1 MPPNNTS
8 AKSAFTVGKSF
19 IGEGIINY
27 KQINTMNTNNPSQ
40 TLFRFVSLRSPQL
53 PDEDKQ
59 SKKFITIPDSL
70 KSDNTFYVPI
80 ASGTRPKQELL
91 KERAAVFAQN
101 ANFIADMDALKQTYG
116 IVYDY
121 ALWLAKNKNTCSYN
135 QFNEKKNQVKL
146 SSSYAFPDLI
156 NLWNNLIY
164 QIATHKDFYVK
175 EGLMQVLLA
184 AHTLTLENSAP
195 GEDEYKD
202 LLSARVV
209 IPRELMLDT
218 PDANPIGITSKME
231 EKESGEVTS
240 PSSYMEKQQNIQEAQ
255 ALLKRYEVLTKEMSL
270 IENSYKKEYT
280 REYKASEEKHN
291 ESNQSILDE
300 YYARVEE
307 ARRKYCE
314 IRNPELQYDP
324 EDPCNKPEEIPYPKL
339 PKFEFSFR
347 PEVDARTLV
356 SGLKPDSIDTILSLL
371 EYDFS
376 ETGKERIDDS
386 SLIDRLLTG
395 RNTFNELKDIISNA
409 TESANKVILDNI
421 MDNSESY
428 TSIGGVILP
437 VSRVET
443 IPFTYQLC
451 PRHILR
457 NTCLD
462 LSIDVPD
469 ASWNVASMSYTF
481 YTNAGP
487 ISGTYFEKSR
497 VGNKIFLSKLLGSAT
512 TDGVYIS
519 QTENFTMDV
528 KITFTNGKV
537 TTFFPRI
544 ISMKSC
550 YTSSFEFVNEIKDPV
565 QEPDDSYIPS
575 GFGFKQIGIADYL
588 KVEQTTHAYVEGEV
602 AHIENI
608 MAREY
613 REKATRRLRR
623 SENTTTTSS
632 DTEREKL
639 TDTTT
644 ATRFEMQTEIAK
656 MLQESR
662 DANVQAHFDATWKTG
677 TGAMGATIST
687 GIAGGYAT
695 HSSKEESTR
704 QALTQAQDITAR
716 ALDRVVTKVHEE
728 RIEKIIEEFEENNKH
743 GFDNTKG
750 DKHVVGVFRWVD
762 KLMKNQIYNY
772 GKRLMFEFMIPQP
785 AKLHTLGMT
794 LDNSATKSDLVK
806 PEDPRKASY
815 LPLENY
821 SSLGNEAALKYWI
834 SKYNAEIDERPAE
847 SFAISKSFSGRD
859 GNFGGKDDDKV
870 QIVNGNG
877 EVEVPEGYLLKT
889 VDYTFQT
896 YPHSFKGAHQAFM
909 TIGGQGT
916 YWISSPNS
924 TQVSGTTTTLNIKNK
939 LEFSFATGES
949 PIMQG
954 TLKLNLELTLEA
966 RNAWLQ
972 KTFKAIID
980 SYEKA
985 LAIYEQK
992 IAEEKATG
1000 IQIKGSNPG
1009 FYRQIENT
1017 VLRKNCISY
1026 MINRSANS
1034 THGYGMAGLTTG
1046 STFTDYETDLSSKLD
1061 KYTAFLKFME
1071 QAFEWENLSYYLYPY
1086 YWANKTEWTNLYQ
1099 AEDVDPLFRAFL
1111 QSGMAR
1117 VVATVRPGFED
1128 AVQFYMATGKIWNGG
1143 EVPVIG
1149 DSLYLSIVDEMKQPK
1164 GIKQGKAWITRLPTP
1179 LNILQAE
1186 SIGLKVAHALPFS
1199 AEDPN
1204 EFEVPGEVI
1213 TESNFVKDN
1222 SLMGNKSS
1230 IKQIQFSLK
1239 ELDNTA
1245 SYNTIGDLDQAGE
1258 FPRKYECMG
1267 QTIEVVRDATW
1278 AKTDS
1283 LVKVYGAL
1291 ASGLSGID
1299 GIEAFANTE
1308 NGVTIRVDI
1317 DKIKNFKFVKPPYTE
1332 MSDTLAFTTDGINFL
1347 KFADDFFTGSSNRLF
1362 DKDDKL
1368 VDAQEYAEKLS
1379 LSRFLI

>member
-1 MPPNNTS
+1 MSNTENKMAGSS
-8 AKSAFTVGKSF
+8 AD
-19 IGEGIINY
+19 
-27 KQINTMNTNNPSQ
+27 NTPSQ

-53 PDEDKQ
+53 PDEKKEN
-59 SKKFITIPDSL
+59 KKFITIPDSL
-70 KSDNTFYVPI
+70 KNDDSFYKPV
-80 ASGTRPKQELL
+80 ASNNGSKLRVL
-91 KERAAVFAQN
+91 KERAQLYKQN
-101 ANFIADMDALKQTYG
+101 SNFIPDTKTLKQVYAP
-116 IVYDY
+116 VYDY
-121 ALWLAKNKNTCSYN
+121 ALWLVKNKNTCTSN
-135 QFNEKKNQVKL
+135 QFNEKTRQVTTAP
-146 SSSYAFPDLI
+146 SYTFPNLI

-164 QIATHKDFYVK
+164 QIATQKDFYVK
-175 EGLMQVLLA
+175 EGLMQILLA
-184 AHTLTLENSAP
+184 AHTLQPNQSAFN
-195 GEDEYKD
+195 EEEVRE

-218 PDANPIGITSKME
+218 PDANPIGLASKMAE
-231 EKESGEVTS
+231 RESGEITA
-240 PSSYMEKQQNIQEAQ
+240 PSSYMEKQQKIQEAK
-255 ALLKRYEVLTKEMSL
+255 ALLSRYEVLTKEISL
-270 IENSYKKEYT
+270 IETGYNKEYAQ
-280 REYKASEEKHN
+280 EYKRSEEEHN
-291 ESNQSILDE
+291 AKNQSIIDE
-300 YYARVEE
+300 YYAHVEE
-307 ARRKYCE
+307 ARRKFCE
-314 IRNPELQYDP
+314 IRKPDQPYNPA
-324 EDPCNKPEEIPYPKL
+324 DPCHQPEVIPYPKL
-339 PKFEFSFR
+339 PKFEFPFR
-347 PEVDARTLV
+347 PEIDARTLV
-356 SGLKPDSIDTILSLL
+356 NALKPSSIDTVLSLL
-371 EYDFS
+371 DYDFS
-376 ETGKERIDDS
+376 EPVKAKMDNTGTID
-386 SLIDRLLTG
+386 SLLAG
-395 RNTFNELKDIISNA
+395 RNTFSEVKDIISNA
-409 TESANKVILDNI
+409 TEKANKLILDNI
-421 MDNSESY
+421 IDNSESY
-428 TSIGGVILP
+428 TSIGGVLLP

-451 PRHILR
+451 PKFIMRL
-457 NTCLD
+457 TSLD

-497 VGNKIFLSKLLGSAT
+497 VGNKIFLSKLLASAT
-512 TDGVYIS
+512 TDGVYIP

-537 TTFFPRI
+537 TAFNPRI
-544 ISMKSC
+544 ITMKSC
-550 YTSSFEFVNEIKDPV
+550 YTSAFEFVNEIKDPIE
-565 QEPDDSYIPS
+565 EPDDAYIPS

-602 AHIENI
+602 AHIENV

-656 MLQESR
+656 MMQESR
-662 DANVQAHFDATWKTG
+662 DTNVQAHFDAQWKLTG
-677 TGAMGATIST
+677 GGSIST
-687 GIAGGYAT
+687 GIAGGYAS

-704 QALTQAQDITAR
+704 QALTQAQDVTAR

-806 PEDPRKASY
+806 PEDPRKASN

-821 SSLGNEAALKYWI
+821 TFLSNDAALKHWV
-834 SKYNAEIDERPAE
+834 SKYNAEIDEKPAE

-877 EVEVPEGYLLKT
+877 EVEVPEGYLLKD

-896 YPHSFKGAHQAFM
+896 YPHGFKGAHQAFM

-924 TQVSGTTTTLNIKNK
+924 TQMSGKTTTLNIKNK

-954 TLKLNLELTLEA
+954 TLKLNLELTPEA
-966 RNAWLQ
+966 RNAWFQ

-1034 THGYGMAGLTTG
+1034 TQGYGMAGLTTG

-1086 YWANKTEWTNLYQ
+1086 YWANKTEWANLYQ

-1128 AVQFYMATGKIWNGG
+1128 AVQFYMATGKIWSGG

-1149 DSLYLSIVDEMKQPK
+1149 DELYLSIVDEMKQPK
-1164 GIKQGKAWITRLPTP
+1164 GEKQGKAWITRLPTP

-1186 SIGLKVAHALPFS
+1186 SIGLKVGHALPFT

-1204 EFEVPGEVI
+1204 DFEVPGDVI

-1239 ELDNTA
+1239 NLDMVG
-1245 SYNTIGDLDQAGE
+1245 SYDTIGDLDNAGE

-1267 QTIEVVRDATW
+1267 QTIEVVRDAKW
-1278 AKTDS
+1278 SKTDS
-1283 LVKVYGAL
+1283 LVKLYGTL
-1291 ASGLSGID
+1291 ADGLSRID
-1299 GIEAFANTE
+1299 GIEAFANPK

-1317 DKIKNFKFVKPPYTE
+1317 DKIKNFKFVKPPYSE
-1332 MSDTLAFTTDGINFL
+1332 MSDTLAFTTDGINYL

-1362 DKDDKL
+1362 DKDDKFI
-1368 VDAQEYAEKLS
+1368 DSQEYHEKLS

>member
-1 MPPNNTS
+1 MNDIENKAAGSS
-8 AKSAFTVGKSF
+8 AENA
-19 IGEGIINY
+19 
-27 KQINTMNTNNPSQ
+27 PSQ
-40 TLFRFVSLRSPQL
+40 TLFRFVSLRSPQQS
-53 PDEDKQ
+53 DDKDQ
-59 SKKFITIPDSL
+59 DKRFILAPEKLKDSHFYKTVLSQPNEPRKRTLEEYAKIFVQNQECIKDKDYL
-70 KSDNTFYVPI
+70 KNVFPELYDFAIEIARDKEILSDTGVEKAVAKLKNNFVIGDTKVI
-80 ASGTRPKQELL
+80 LL
-91 KERAAVFAQN
+91 
-101 ANFIADMDALKQTYG
+101 
-116 IVYDY
+116 
-121 ALWLAKNKNTCSYN
+121 
-135 QFNEKKNQVKL
+135 
-146 SSSYAFPDLI
+146 
-156 NLWNNLIY
+156 LWNNLIY
-164 QIATHKDFYVK
+164 QVVSQKDFYIK
-175 EGLMQVLLA
+175 ETLMQMLLA
-184 AHTLTLENSAP
+184 LHVALNFELSKSKMLINARLVLP
-195 GEDEYKD
+195 KD
-202 LLSARVV
+202 LM
-209 IPRELMLDT
+209 IDT
-218 PDANPIGITSKME
+218 PDALPIGTASKISD
-231 EKESGEVTS
+231 KESGEVTS
-240 PSSYMEKQQNIQEAQ
+240 PSIYMEKQQRIQESK
-255 ALLKRYEVLTKEMSL
+255 ALLNRYEVLKKEISL
-270 IENSYKKEYT
+270 IEKNYSKEYQQA
-280 REYKASEEKHN
+280 YQAN
-291 ESNQSILDE
+291 EQKYQDSIQPLIDE
-300 YYARVEE
+300 YYAKVEE
-307 ARRKYCE
+307 ARRRYCD
-314 IRNPELQYDP
+314 IKKPDQPYNP
-324 EDPCNKPEEIPYPKL
+324 EDPCQQPEEIPYPKI

-347 PEVDARTLV
+347 PEIDGRTMIN
-356 SGLKPDSIDTILSLL
+356 SLKPTSIDTVLSLL
-371 EYDFS
+371 EYNFS
-376 ETGKERIDDS
+376 EPAQGKIDSGGAIDS
-386 SLIDRLLTG
+386 LLAG
-395 RNTFNELKDIISNA
+395 RNTFSEVKELISNA
-409 TESANKVILDNI
+409 TEKANRLILDNI
-421 MDNSESY
+421 VDNAETY

-437 VSRVET
+437 VSRIET

-451 PRHILR
+451 PRFILR

-487 ISGTYFEKSR
+487 ISGTYFENSR
-497 VGNKIFLSKLLGSAT
+497 VGNKIFLNKLLGSAT
-512 TDGVYIS
+512 SDGVYIS

-528 KITFTNGKV
+528 KITFTNGKI
-537 TTFFPRI
+537 TTFYPRI
-544 ISMKSC
+544 ITMKSC
-550 YTSSFEFVNEIKDPV
+550 YSSSFEFVNEIKDPI
-565 QEPDDSYIPS
+565 QEPDDSFIPS

-602 AHIENI
+602 AHIENV

-623 SENTTTTSS
+623 SENTSTTSS
-632 DTEREKL
+632 DTEKEKL

-644 ATRFEMQTEIAK
+644 ATRFEMQNEIAK

-662 DANVQAHFDATWKTG
+662 DTNVQAHFDASWKTG
-677 TGAMGATIST
+677 TGATFNT
-687 GIAGGYAT
+687 GVAGGYAN

-704 QALTQAQDITAR
+704 QAVTQAQDVTAR

-794 LDNSATKSDLVK
+794 LDKSATKTDLVK
-806 PEDPRKASY
+806 PEDPRKSTY
-815 LPLENY
+815 LPLDNY
-821 SSLGNEAALKYWI
+821 TSLNNEATLKYWV
-834 SKYNAEIDERPAE
+834 SKYNAEIDEKPSE
-847 SFAISKSFSGRD
+847 SFSISKSFSGRD

-870 QIVNGNG
+870 QMVNGNG
-877 EVEVPEGYLLKT
+877 EVEVPESYLLKT

-916 YWISSPNS
+916 NWISSISN
-924 TQVSGTTTTLNIKNK
+924 TQMSGTTTTLNIKNK

-954 TLKLNLELTLEA
+954 TLKLNLELTTEA
-966 RNAWLQ
+966 RNAWFQ

-985 LAIYEQK
+985 LTIYEQRL
-992 IAEEKATG
+992 AEEKATG
-1000 IQIKGSNPG
+1000 IEIKGSNPG

-1026 MINRSANS
+1026 MINRTSNS
-1034 THGYGMAGLTTG
+1034 TQGYGMSGLTTG
-1046 STFTDYETDLSSKLD
+1046 STFTDYETDLTPKLD

-1086 YWANKTEWTNLYQ
+1086 YWANKTEWTTLYQ
-1099 AEDVDPLFRAFL
+1099 SEDVDPLFRAFL

-1149 DSLYLSIVDEMKQPK
+1149 DHLYLSIVDEMKEPK

-1199 AEDPN
+1199 SENPDD
-1204 EFEVPGEVI
+1204 FEVPGEVI
-1213 TESNFVKDN
+1213 TESNFVKDD
-1222 SLMGNKSS
+1222 SLLGNGSS
-1230 IKQIQFSLK
+1230 KKQVQFSLNWMDGNQYK
-1239 ELDNTA
+1239 TIQDLDN
-1245 SYNTIGDLDQAGE
+1245 SGE
-1258 FPRKYECMG
+1258 FPRTYYCMG
-1267 QTIEVVRDATW
+1267 QTIEIVRDAKW

-1283 LVKVYGAL
+1283 AKKIYDAL
-1291 ASGLSGID
+1291 ASELSKID
-1299 GIEAFANTE
+1299 NVEAFSNTE
-1308 NGVTIRVDI
+1308 NGLIIRVDV
-1317 DKIKNFKFVKPPYTE
+1317 DKVKNFKFIKPPH
-1332 MSDTLAFTTDGINFL
+1332 SQIQDTVEFTTDGIDYI
-1347 KFADDFFTGSSNRLF
+1347 KFADDFFTNSTDRIL
-1362 DKDDKL
+1362 DKNQIPLTHK
-1368 VDAQEYAEKLS
+1368 EYADNIP

>member
-1 MPPNNTS
+1 MNNSENKAAGSS
-8 AKSAFTVGKSF
+8 AD
-19 IGEGIINY
+19 
-27 KQINTMNTNNPSQ
+27 NTPSQ
-40 TLFRFVSLRSPQL
+40 TLFRFVNLRSPQL
-53 PDEDKQ
+53 PDEKKEY
-59 SKKFITIPDSL
+59 KKFIRIPDSL
-70 KSDNTFYVPI
+70 KNDDSFYKPVV
-80 ASGTRPKQELL
+80 ANSGSKQRVL
-91 KERAAVFAQN
+91 KERAEIYKQN
-101 ANFIADMDALKQTYG
+101 SSFIPDAKTLKQLYAV
-116 IVYDY
+116 VYDY
-121 ALWLAKNKNTCSYN
+121 ALWLAKNKDNCTQN
-135 QFNEKKNQVKL
+135 QLNEKIRQVTI
-146 SSSYAFPDLI
+146 SSSYAFPNLV

-164 QIATHKDFYVK
+164 QIVTQKDFYVK
-175 EGLMQVLLA
+175 EGLMQILLA
-184 AHTLTLENSAP
+184 AHTLQPDQVTYNE
-195 GEDEYKD
+195 EDVRD
-202 LLSARVV
+202 LLSARVL

-218 PDANPIGITSKME
+218 PNTNPIGIASKMA
-231 EKESGEVTS
+231 EKELGEETA
-240 PSSYMEKQQNIQEAQ
+240 PSAYMEKQQKIQEAQ
-255 ALLKRYEVLTKEMSL
+255 ALLSRYNALTKELSL
-270 IENSYKKEYT
+270 IETQYKKEY
-280 REYKASEEKHN
+280 EKQYKSEEKEYN
-291 ESNQSILDE
+291 NANQNIIDD

-307 ARRKYCE
+307 ARRKFCE
-314 IRNPELQYDP
+314 IRKPDQPYNPA
-324 EDPCNKPEEIPYPKL
+324 DPCQRPEEIPYPKL
-339 PKFEFSFR
+339 DKFDFSFR
-347 PEVDARTLV
+347 SEIEGKTLANT
-356 SGLKPDSIDTILSLL
+356 LKPDSVDTMLSLL

-376 ETGKERIDDS
+376 GRDKGRIDNSGMIDS
-386 SLIDRLLTG
+386 LLAG
-395 RNTFNELKDIISNA
+395 RNTFNEVKDLISNA
-409 TESANKVILDNI
+409 SEKANRIILDNM
-421 MDNSESY
+421 MDNSETY
-428 TSIGGVILP
+428 TSIGGVLLP

-451 PRHILR
+451 PKFIMRF
-457 NTCLD
+457 TSLD

-497 VGNKIFLSKLLGSAT
+497 VGNKIFLSKLLASPT
-512 TDGVYIS
+512 TDGVYIT

-537 TTFFPRI
+537 TAFQPRI
-544 ISMKSC
+544 ITMKSC
-550 YTSSFEFVNEIKDPV
+550 YSSSFELVNEVKDPV
-565 QEPDDSYIPS
+565 EQQPDDSYIPS

-602 AHIENI
+602 AHIENV

-623 SENTTTTSS
+623 SENTSTTSS

-644 ATRFEMQTEIAK
+644 ATRFEMQSEIAK

-662 DANVQAHFDATWKTG
+662 DTNVQAHFDAKWEMTG
-677 TGAMGATIST
+677 GASFST
-687 GIAGGYAT
+687 GVAGGYAN

-704 QALTQAQDITAR
+704 QAVTQAQDITAR

-806 PEDPRKASY
+806 PEDPRKAST
-815 LPLENY
+815 LTMENY
-821 SSLGNEAALKYWI
+821 ASLNNDATLKHWV
-834 SKYNAEIDERPAE
+834 SKYNAEIDERPADA
-847 SFAISKSFSGRD
+847 FAISKSFSGRD

-896 YPHSFKGAHQAFM
+896 YPHGFKGAHQAFM

-916 YWISSPNS
+916 NWITSPNS
-924 TQVSGTTTTLNIKNK
+924 TQISGATTTLNIKNK

-954 TLKLNLELTLEA
+954 TLKLNLELTTEA

-1000 IQIKGSNPG
+1000 IQIKGTNPG

-1026 MINRSANS
+1026 MINRAANS

-1046 STFTDYETDLSSKLD
+1046 STFTDYETDLSSTLD

-1086 YWANKTEWTNLYQ
+1086 YWANKTEWANLYQ

-1149 DSLYLSIVDEMKQPK
+1149 DSLYMSIVDEMKQPK
-1164 GIKQGKAWITRLPTP
+1164 GVKQGKAWITRLPTP

-1186 SIGLKVAHALPFS
+1186 SIGLKVGHALPFT

-1204 EFEVPGEVI
+1204 EFEVPGDVI

-1222 SLMGNKSS
+1222 SLMGTKSS
-1230 IKQIQFSLK
+1230 TKQIQFSLK
-1239 ELDNTA
+1239 QLDSTA
-1245 SYNTIGDLDQAGE
+1245 SYKTVGDLDDAGE

-1267 QTIEVVRDATW
+1267 QTIEVVRDAKW
-1278 AKTDS
+1278 SKTDS
-1283 LVKVYGAL
+1283 LVKLYGDL
-1291 ASGLSGID
+1291 AGGLSRIE
-1299 GIEAFANTE
+1299 GIEAFANPE

-1317 DKIKNFKFVKPPYTE
+1317 DKIKNFKFVKPPYSE
-1332 MSDTLAFTTDGINFL
+1332 MSDTLSFTTDGINYL

-1368 VDAQEYAEKLS
+1368 IDFQEYHEKLP

>member
-1 MPPNNTS
+1 MSTIENKAAGSADNT
-8 AKSAFTVGKSF
+8 
-19 IGEGIINY
+19 
-27 KQINTMNTNNPSQ
+27 PSQ
-40 TLFRFVSLRSPQL
+40 TLFRFISLRSPQQS
-53 PDEDKQ
+53 EDKEQDKRFILAPEKLKHYHFYKYVLGVPGTPRQQ
-59 SKKFITIPDSL
+59 SLNEYARTYEQNQECIKDRDYFKNAPFSELYSFAVEIARNKENFSSEALEKRVKKLRDLFDVNDPEVI
-70 KSDNTFYVPI
+70 
-80 ASGTRPKQELL
+80 LL
-91 KERAAVFAQN
+91 
-101 ANFIADMDALKQTYG
+101 
-116 IVYDY
+116 
-121 ALWLAKNKNTCSYN
+121 
-135 QFNEKKNQVKL
+135 
-146 SSSYAFPDLI
+146 
-156 NLWNNLIY
+156 LWNNLIY
-164 QIATHKDFYVK
+164 QVVSQKDFYIK
-175 EGLMQVLLA
+175 ETLMQMLLGLHIAQNFEASKSKILLNARLVL
-184 AHTLTLENSAP
+184 P
-195 GEDEYKD
+195 QD
-202 LLSARVV
+202 
-209 IPRELMLDT
+209 LMLDS
-218 PDANPIGITSKME
+218 PDVHPIGIASKMAE
-231 EKESGEVTS
+231 RESGEVTA
-240 PSSYMEKQQNIQEAQ
+240 PSAYMEKQQKIQEAT
-255 ALLKRYEVLTKEMSL
+255 ALLSRYEILTKELTL
-270 IENSYKKEYT
+270 IESAYNKEYAQ
-280 REYKASEEKHN
+280 EYKRSEEEHN
-291 ESNQSILDE
+291 EKNQSIIDE
-300 YYARVEE
+300 YYIRLEE

-314 IRNPELQYDP
+314 IRKPDQPYNPA
-324 EDPCNKPEEIPYPKL
+324 DPCNKPEEIPYPKL
-339 PKFEFSFR
+339 PKFDFSFR
-347 PEVDARTLV
+347 PEIEARTLV
-356 SGLKPDSIDTILSLL
+356 NTLKPNSIDTVLSLL
-371 EYDFS
+371 DYDFS
-376 ETGKERIDDS
+376 GSDKGRMDNSELIN
-386 SLIDRLLTG
+386 SLLAG
-395 RNTFNELKDIISNA
+395 RNTFSEVKDIISNA
-409 TESANKVILDNI
+409 TERANKLILDNM

-451 PRHILR
+451 PKFIMRF
-457 NTCLD
+457 TSLD

-497 VGNKIFLSKLLGSAT
+497 VGNKIFLSKLLASAT

-537 TTFFPRI
+537 TTFHPRI
-544 ISMKSC
+544 VTMKSC
-550 YTSSFEFVNEIKDPV
+550 YSSSFEFINEIKDPI
-565 QEPDDSYIPS
+565 EPDDSYIPS

-602 AHIENI
+602 AHIENV

-613 REKATRRLRR
+613 REKSTRRLRR

-656 MLQESR
+656 MMQESR
-662 DANVQAHFDATWKTG
+662 DANVQAHFDASWKLTG
-677 TGAMGATIST
+677 GGTIST
-687 GIAGGYAT
+687 GIAGGYAS

-704 QALTQAQDITAR
+704 QALTQAQDVTAR

-821 SSLGNEAALKYWI
+821 ASLSNEATLKHWV
-834 SKYNAEIDERPAE
+834 SKYNAEIDERPSEA
-847 SFAISKSFSGRD
+847 FAISKSFSGRD

-877 EVEVPEGYLLKT
+877 EVEVPEGYLLKN

-954 TLKLNLELTLEA
+954 TLKLNLELTAEA
-966 RNAWLQ
+966 RNAWFQ

-1000 IQIKGSNPG
+1000 VQIKGSNPG

-1026 MINRSANS
+1026 MINRAANS

-1117 VVATVRPGFED
+1117 VIATVRPGFED

-1149 DSLYLSIVDEMKQPK
+1149 DPLYLSIVDEMKEPK

-1204 EFEVPGEVI
+1204 EFEVPGDVI
-1213 TESNFVKDN
+1213 TQSNFVKDY
-1222 SLMGNKSS
+1222 SLLGTQSS
-1230 IKQIQFSLK
+1230 TKQIQLSLK
-1239 ELDNTA
+1239 QLDSMA
-1245 SYNTIGDLDQAGE
+1245 SYKTIGDLDNAGE
-1258 FPRKYECMG
+1258 FPRKYYCMG
-1267 QTIEVVRDATW
+1267 QTIEVVRDAKW
-1278 AKTDS
+1278 AKTDT
-1283 LVKVYGAL
+1283 LIKLYDAL
-1291 ASGLSGID
+1291 AGGLSNID
-1299 GIEAFANTE
+1299 GIEAFANNE
-1308 NGVTIRVDI
+1308 NGVTIRIDI
-1317 DKIKNFKFVKPPYTE
+1317 EKIKNFKFVKPSYSE
-1332 MSDTLAFTTDGINFL
+1332 DADTLSLTTDGISYI
-1347 KFADDFFTGSSNRLF
+1347 KFANDNFTGSSNRLF
-1362 DKDDKL
+1362 DKDGVL
-1368 VDAQEYAEKLS
+1368 INFQEYTEKIP

>member
-1 MPPNNTS
+1 MPTNNTS
-8 AKSAFTVGKSF
+8 KKSAFTVGKSL

-27 KQINTMNTNNPSQ
+27 KQTNFMNTNNPSQ
-40 TLFRFVSLRSPQL
+40 TLFRFVSLRNPQL

-59 SKKFITIPDSL
+59 NKKFITIPDSL
-70 KSDNTFYVPI
+70 KSDNTFYIPV

-101 ANFIADMDALKQTYG
+101 ANCIADMEAMKQTYG

-121 ALWLAKNKNTCSYN
+121 ALWLAKNKNTCTTN
-135 QFNEKKNQVKL
+135 QYMTKSSEVKA
-146 SSSYAFPDLI
+146 SPSYAFPNLI

-164 QIATHKDFYVK
+164 QVATQKDFYLK
-175 EGLMQVLLA
+175 EALMQILLA
-184 AHTLTLENSAP
+184 AHTLQTAPSAFN
-195 GEDEYKD
+195 DEELRE

-209 IPRELMLDT
+209 IPKELMLDT
-218 PDANPIGITSKME
+218 PDAHPIGIASKMAE
-231 EKESGEVTS
+231 QESGEVTS

-280 REYKASEEKHN
+280 REYKINEEKHN
-291 ESNQSILDE
+291 ESTQSILDE

-314 IRNPELQYDP
+314 IRNPELPYNP

-347 PEVDARTLV
+347 PEVDARTLANA
-356 SGLKPDSIDTILSLL
+356 LKPDSIDTILSLL
-371 EYDFS
+371 DYDFS
-376 ETGKERIDDS
+376 VPDKAMLDNTEVID
-386 SLIDRLLTG
+386 SLLAG

-409 TESANKVILDNI
+409 TERANNIVLDNI

-487 ISGTYFEKSR
+487 LSGTYFEKSR

-544 ISMKSC
+544 ITMKSC
-550 YTSSFEFVNEIKDPV
+550 YTSSFEFTNEIKDPI

-602 AHIENI
+602 AHIENV

-656 MLQESR
+656 MMQESR
-662 DANVQAHFDATWKTG
+662 DTNVQAHFDASWKMTG
-677 TGAMGATIST
+677 GASIST

-704 QALTQAQDITAR
+704 QALTQAQDVTAR

-821 SSLGNEAALKYWI
+821 TALGNEAALKYWI

-847 SFAISKSFSGRD
+847 FFAISKSFSGRD

-916 YWISSPNS
+916 SWISSPIS
-924 TQVSGTTTTLNIKNK
+924 TQVSGITTTLNIKNK

-954 TLKLNLELTLEA
+954 TLKLNLELTPEA

-1026 MINRSANS
+1026 MINRAANS

-1046 STFTDYETDLSSKLD
+1046 STFTDYETDLSTKLD

-1099 AEDVDPLFRAFL
+1099 TEDVDPLFRAFL

-1164 GIKQGKAWITRLPTP
+1164 GIKQGKAWITRLPTS

-1204 EFEVPGEVI
+1204 EFEVPGDVI

-1222 SLMGNKSS
+1222 SLMGTKSS
-1230 IKQIQFSLK
+1230 TKQIQFSLK
-1239 ELDNTA
+1239 KLDRMNDF
-1245 SYNTIGDLDQAGE
+1245 NTIDDLDQAGE
-1258 FPRKYECMG
+1258 FPRKYYCMG
-1267 QTIEVVRDATW
+1267 QTIEIVRDATW

-1283 LVKVYGAL
+1283 LIKLYDAL
-1291 ASGLSGID
+1291 ADGLSTID
-1299 GIEAFANTE
+1299 GIEAFANNE

-1317 DKIKNFKFVKPPYTE
+1317 DKIKNFKFVKPPYTDA
-1332 MSDTLAFTTDGINFL
+1332 SDTISFTTDGLTYL
-1347 KFADDFFTGSSNRLF
+1347 KFGNDNFVGSANRLF
-1362 DKDDKL
+1362 DKDDNL
-1368 VDAQEYAEKLS
+1368 IDFQEYTDKIS
-1379 LSRFLI
+1379 LSKFLI

>member
-1 MPPNNTS
+1 MSNTENKVAGSS
-8 AKSAFTVGKSF
+8 AD
-19 IGEGIINY
+19 
-27 KQINTMNTNNPSQ
+27 NTPSQ

-53 PDEDKQ
+53 PDEEKEN
-59 SKKFITIPDSL
+59 KKFITIPDSL
-70 KSDNTFYVPI
+70 KSDDSFYKPV
-80 ASGTRPKQELL
+80 ASNNGSKQRVL
-91 KERAAVFAQN
+91 KEKAQLYKQN
-101 ANFIADMDALKQTYG
+101 SNFIPDTKTLKQVYTV
-116 IVYDY
+116 VYDY

-135 QFNEKKNQVKL
+135 QFNEKKNQVKF
-146 SSSYAFPDLI
+146 SPSYAFPNLI

-164 QIATHKDFYVK
+164 QIATQKDFYVK

-184 AHTLTLENSAP
+184 AHTLDPKNSAP
-195 GEDEYKD
+195 VGDEYKD

-218 PDANPIGITSKME
+218 PDANPIGLASKMAE
-231 EKESGEVTS
+231 RESGEITA
-240 PSSYMEKQQNIQEAQ
+240 PSAYMEKQQKIQEAK
-255 ALLKRYEVLTKEMSL
+255 ALLSRYEVLTKEISL
-270 IENSYKKEYT
+270 IETGYNKEYAQ
-280 REYKASEEKHN
+280 EYKRSEEEHN
-291 ESNQSILDE
+291 EKNQSIIDE
-300 YYARVEE
+300 YYVRLEE

-314 IRNPELQYDP
+314 IRKPDQPYNPA
-324 EDPCNKPEEIPYPKL
+324 DPCHQPEAIPYPKL
-339 PKFEFSFR
+339 PKFEFPFR
-347 PEVDARTLV
+347 PEIEARTLV
-356 SGLKPDSIDTILSLL
+356 NALKPNSIDTVLSLL
-371 EYDFS
+371 DYDFS
-376 ETGKERIDDS
+376 EPVKAKMDNVGTIDN
-386 SLIDRLLTG
+386 LLAG
-395 RNTFNELKDIISNA
+395 RNTFSEVKDIISNA
-409 TESANKVILDNI
+409 TERANKLILDNI
-421 MDNSESY
+421 TDNSESY
-428 TSIGGVILP
+428 TSIGGILLP

-451 PRHILR
+451 PKFIMRL
-457 NTCLD
+457 TSLD

-469 ASWNVASMSYTF
+469 ASWNVASMSYIF

-497 VGNKIFLSKLLGSAT
+497 VGNKIFLSKLLGTAT
-512 TDGVYIS
+512 SDGVYIP

-537 TTFFPRI
+537 TAFNPRI
-544 ISMKSC
+544 ITMKSC
-550 YTSSFEFVNEIKDPV
+550 YTSAFEFVNEIKDPIE
-565 QEPDDSYIPS
+565 EPDDAYIPS

-602 AHIENI
+602 AHIENV

-613 REKATRRLRR
+613 REKATRRLRK

-656 MLQESR
+656 MMQESR
-662 DANVQAHFDATWKTG
+662 DTNVQAHFDASWKTG
-677 TGAMGATIST
+677 TGAMAATINT
-687 GIAGGYAT
+687 GVAGGYAS

-704 QALTQAQDITAR
+704 QALTQAQDVTAR

-821 SSLGNEAALKYWI
+821 ASLSNEAALKYWV
-834 SKYNAEIDERPAE
+834 SKYNAEIDERPSE
-847 SFAISKSFSGRD
+847 YFGISKSFSGRD

-954 TLKLNLELTLEA
+954 TLKLNLELTSES
-966 RNAWLQ
+966 RNVWFQ

-1046 STFTDYETDLSSKLD
+1046 STFMDYETDLSSNLD

-1086 YWANKTEWTNLYQ
+1086 YWANKTEWSKLYQ
-1099 AEDVDPLFRAFL
+1099 SGDVDPLFRAFL

-1128 AVQFYMATGKIWNGG
+1128 AVQFYMATGKIWSGG

-1149 DSLYLSIVDEMKQPK
+1149 DKLYLSIVDEMKQPK
-1164 GIKQGKAWITRLPTP
+1164 GEKQGKAWITRLPTP

-1186 SIGLKVAHALPFS
+1186 SIGLKVGHALPFT

-1204 EFEVPGEVI
+1204 DFEVPGDVI

-1222 SLMGNKSS
+1222 SLMGIKSS

-1239 ELDNTA
+1239 QLDSMG
-1245 SYNTIGDLDQAGE
+1245 SYKTIGDLDNAGE

-1267 QTIEVVRDATW
+1267 QTIEVIRDAKW

-1283 LVKVYGAL
+1283 LVKLYGDL
-1291 ASGLSGID
+1291 ASGLSRID
-1299 GIEAFANTE
+1299 GLEAFANTE

-1317 DKIKNFKFVKPPYTE
+1317 DKIKNFKFVKPPYSGSE
-1332 MSDTLAFTTDGINFL
+1332 DTLSFTTDGLSFI
-1347 KFADDFFTGSSNRLF
+1347 KFGSDNFTGSTNRLF
-1362 DKDDKL
+1362 DKDNKSIDF
-1368 VDAQEYAEKLS
+1368 QEYTDKIALS
-1379 LSRFLI
+1379 KFLI

>member
-1 MPPNNTS
+1 MNNS
-8 AKSAFTVGKSF
+8 ENKSAGLSAD
-19 IGEGIINY
+19 
-27 KQINTMNTNNPSQ
+27 NTPSQ

-53 PDEDKQ
+53 PDEKKEN
-59 SKKFITIPDSL
+59 KKFITIPDAL
-70 KSDNTFYVPI
+70 KADDSFYKTVASNTG
-80 ASGTRPKQELL
+80 SKQRIL
-91 KERAAVFAQN
+91 KEKAQLYKQN
-101 ANFIADMDALKQTYG
+101 SNFIPDAQTLKQVYTV
-116 IVYDY
+116 VYDY
-121 ALWLAKNKNTCSYN
+121 ALWLVKNKSTCTSN
-135 QFNEKKNQVKL
+135 QFNEKIRQVTI
-146 SSSYAFPDLI
+146 SPSYTFPNLV

-164 QIATHKDFYVK
+164 QITTQKDFYVK
-175 EGLMQVLLA
+175 EGLMQILLA
-184 AHTLTLENSAP
+184 AHTLQPNQSAFN
-195 GEDEYKD
+195 EEEVRE

-209 IPRELMLDT
+209 IPKELMLDT
-218 PDANPIGITSKME
+218 PDVHPIGIASKMAE
-231 EKESGEVTS
+231 REPGETTV
-240 PSSYMEKQQNIQEAQ
+240 PSIYMVKQQKIQEAQ
-255 ALLKRYEVLTKEMSL
+255 ALINRYEVLTKELSL
-270 IENSYKKEYT
+270 IETVYNKEYAQ
-280 REYKASEEKHN
+280 EYKRSEEKYN
-291 ESNQSILDE
+291 DSNQSIIDE
-300 YYARVEE
+300 YYIRVEE

-314 IRNPELQYDP
+314 IRKPDQPYDP
-324 EDPCNKPEEIPYPKL
+324 ADPCNKPEEIPYPKIT
-339 PKFEFSFR
+339 KFEFPFR
-347 PEVDARTLV
+347 PEIEARTLV
-356 SGLKPDSIDTILSLL
+356 NSLKPNSIDTVLSLL
-371 EYDFS
+371 DYDFS
-376 ETGKERIDDS
+376 EPVKAKIDNVGA
-386 SLIDRLLTG
+386 IDNLLAG
-395 RNTFNELKDIISNA
+395 RNTFSEVKDIISNA
-409 TESANKVILDNI
+409 TARANKLILDNM

-428 TSIGGVILP
+428 TSIGGVLLP

-451 PRHILR
+451 PKFIMRY
-457 NTCLD
+457 TSLD

-469 ASWNVASMSYTF
+469 ASWNVASISYTF

-487 ISGTYFEKSR
+487 ISGNYFEKSR
-497 VGNKIFLSKLLGSAT
+497 VGNKIFLSKLLASAT

-537 TTFFPRI
+537 TAFNPRI
-544 ISMKSC
+544 ITMKSC
-550 YTSSFEFVNEIKDPV
+550 YSSSFEFVNEIKDPIE
-565 QEPDDSYIPS
+565 EPDDSYIPS

-602 AHIENI
+602 AHIENV

-623 SENTTTTSS
+623 SENTTTNSS
-632 DTEREKL
+632 DTEKEKL

-662 DANVQAHFDATWKTG
+662 DTNVQAHFDAKWEMTG
-677 TGAMGATIST
+677 GASFST
-687 GIAGGYAT
+687 GIAGGYAN

-704 QALTQAQDITAR
+704 QALTQAQDVTAR

-806 PEDPRKASY
+806 PEDPRKASN
-815 LPLENY
+815 LPMENY
-821 SSLGNEAALKYWI
+821 TALNNDATLKHWV
-834 SKYNAEIDERPAE
+834 SKYNAEIGEKPSE
-847 SFAISKSFSGRD
+847 SFGISKSFSGRD

-877 EVEVPEGYLLKT
+877 EVEIPEGYLLKN

-916 YWISSPNS
+916 NWISSINN
-924 TQVSGTTTTLNIKNK
+924 TQMSGTTTTLNIKNK

-954 TLKLNLELTLEA
+954 TLKLNLELTAEA
-966 RNAWLQ
+966 RNAWFQ

-985 LAIYEQK
+985 LAIYEQR

-1034 THGYGMAGLTTG
+1034 THGYGMAGLTIG
-1046 STFTDYETDLSSKLD
+1046 STFMDYETDLSSKLD

-1086 YWANKTEWTNLYQ
+1086 YWANKTEWANLYQ
-1099 AEDVDPLFRAFL
+1099 SEDVDPLFRAFL

-1149 DSLYLSIVDEMKQPK
+1149 DSLYMSIVDEMKQPK
-1164 GIKQGKAWITRLPTP
+1164 GEKQGKAWITRLPTP

-1186 SIGLKVAHALPFS
+1186 SIGLKVGHALPFT

-1204 EFEVPGEVI
+1204 EFEVPGDVI

-1239 ELDNTA
+1239 NLDMVG
-1245 SYNTIGDLDQAGE
+1245 SYDTIGDLDDAGE

-1267 QTIEVVRDATW
+1267 QTIEVVRDAKW
-1278 AKTDS
+1278 SKTDS
-1283 LVKVYGAL
+1283 LVKLYGTL
-1291 ASGLSGID
+1291 ADGLSRID
-1299 GIEAFANTE
+1299 GIEAFANTK

-1317 DKIKNFKFVKPPYTE
+1317 DKIKNFKFVKPPYSE
-1332 MSDTLAFTTDGINFL
+1332 MSDTLAFTTDGINYL

-1368 VDAQEYAEKLS
+1368 VDSQEYHEKLS

>member
-1 MPPNNTS
+1 MPTNITS
-8 AKSAFTVGKSF
+8 TKSAFTVGKSF

-70 KSDNTFYVPI
+70 KSDNTFYVPV

-135 QFNEKKNQVKL
+135 QFNEKKDQVKL

-255 ALLKRYEVLTKEMSL
+255 ALLKRYEVLTKEISL

-314 IRNPELQYDP
+314 IRNPELPYDP

-386 SLIDRLLTG
+386 SLIDSLLAG

-602 AHIENI
+602 AHIENV

-662 DANVQAHFDATWKTG
+662 DANVQARFDATWEMTG
-677 TGAMGATIST
+677 GGSIST

-806 PEDPRKASY
+806 PEDPRKASS

-954 TLKLNLELTLEA
+954 TLKLNLELTPEA

-1046 STFTDYETDLSSKLD
+1046 STFTDYETDLSSTLD

-1143 EVPVIG
+1143 EIPVIG

-1204 EFEVPGEVI
+1204 EFEVPGDVI
-1213 TESNFVKDN
+1213 TEDKFNFEKENDLLGGGKDE
-1222 SLMGNKSS
+1222 KW
-1230 IKQIQFSLK
+1230 IEITF
-1239 ELDNTA
+1239 NTMDTYPNIA
-1245 SYNTIGDLDQAGE
+1245 TMDQEGIFPRIYECLGNTIKID
-1258 FPRKYECMG
+1258 
-1267 QTIEVVRDATW
+1267 RDATW
-1278 AKTDS
+1278 SSGQLTTIFYK
-1283 LVKVYGAL
+1283 AL
-1291 ASGLSGID
+1291 AQELSLID
-1299 GIEAFANTE
+1299 GIKATPTAN
-1308 NGVTIRVDI
+1308 NGLTFKI
-1317 DKIKNFKFVKPPYTE
+1317 DVNKIKTFVFRKPDNNDEYGLFKFI
-1332 MSDTLAFTTDGINFL
+1332 TDGSTYLKILSPTMYAYERILDKNKMTLSTNDLTDRAPLSKFL
-1347 KFADDFFTGSSNRLF
+1347 
-1362 DKDDKL
+1362 
-1368 VDAQEYAEKLS
+1368 V
-1379 LSRFLI
+1379 

>member
-1 MPPNNTS
+1 MATNNTPT
-8 AKSAFTVGKSF
+8 KTAFTVGGSLV
-19 IGEGIINY
+19 GEGIINY
-27 KQINTMNTNNPSQ
+27 KETNTMNTTNTPSQ
-40 TLFRFVSLRSPQL
+40 TLFRFVNLRSPQQS
-53 PDEDKQ
+53 DDKEQ
-59 SKKFITIPDSL
+59 DKRFILAPEKL
-70 KSDNTFYVPI
+70 KTTHFYKNVLAQPNVPRKRTLEEYARLFEQNQECIKDKDYLKNTFP
-80 ASGTRPKQELL
+80 ELYDFAVEL
-91 KERAAVFAQN
+91 ARNKEVLSDTELEKAV
-101 ANFIADMDALKQTYG
+101 
-116 IVYDY
+116 
-121 ALWLAKNKNTCSYN
+121 AKLNDHFVIDDT
-135 QFNEKKNQVKL
+135 KKL
-146 SSSYAFPDLI
+146 L
-156 NLWNNLIY
+156 LWNNLIY
-164 QIATHKDFYVK
+164 QVVSQKDFYIK
-175 EGLMQVLLA
+175 ETLMQMLLGLHVA
-184 AHTLTLENSAP
+184 QNFEVSKSKMLIN
-195 GEDEYKD
+195 
-202 LLSARVV
+202 ARVV
-209 IPRELMLDT
+209 LPKDLMIDT
-218 PDANPIGITSKME
+218 PDALPIGTASKMSDR
-231 EKESGEVTS
+231 ESGEVTS
-240 PSSYMEKQQNIQEAQ
+240 PSSYMEKQQRIQDSK
-255 ALLKRYEVLTKEMSL
+255 ALLDRYEVLKKEISL
-270 IENSYKKEYT
+270 IEKSYNKEYQQG
-280 REYKASEEKHN
+280 YKADEQKY
-291 ESNQSILDE
+291 QDSIQPLLDE
-300 YYARVEE
+300 YYAQVEE
-307 ARRKYCE
+307 ARKKYCE
-314 IRNPELQYDP
+314 IRKPDQPYNPQ
-324 EDPCNKPEEIPYPKL
+324 DPCQQPETIPYPKI

-347 PEVDARTLV
+347 PEIDGRTMV
-356 SGLKPDSIDTILSLL
+356 SSLKPTSIDTVLSLL
-371 EYDFS
+371 EYNFS
-376 ETGKERIDDS
+376 EPTQGKVDNAGAID
-386 SLIDRLLTG
+386 SLLAG
-395 RNTFNELKDIISNA
+395 RNTFSEIKELVTNA
-409 TESANKVILDNI
+409 TEKANRAILDNVV
-421 MDNSESY
+421 DNAETY

-451 PRHILR
+451 PRYILR
-457 NTCLD
+457 STCLD

-487 ISGTYFEKSR
+487 ISGTYFESSR
-497 VGNKIFLSKLLGSAT
+497 VGNKIFLNKLLGSAT
-512 TDGVYIS
+512 SDGVYIA

-528 KITFTNGKV
+528 KITFTNGKI
-537 TTFFPRI
+537 TTFYPRI
-544 ISMKSC
+544 VTMKAC
-550 YTSSFEFVNEIKDPV
+550 YSSSFEFMNEIKDPI
-565 QEPDDSYIPS
+565 QEPDDSFIPS

-602 AHIENI
+602 AHIENV

-623 SENTTTTSS
+623 SENTSTTSS
-632 DTEREKL
+632 DTEKEKL

-644 ATRFEMQTEIAK
+644 ATRFEMQSEIAK

-662 DANVQAHFDATWKTG
+662 DTNVQAHFDAKWDTG
-677 TGAMGATIST
+677 VASFNT
-687 GIAGGYAT
+687 GIAGGYAN

-704 QALTQAQDITAR
+704 QALTQAQDVTAR

-794 LDNSATKSDLVK
+794 LDKSATKTDLVK
-806 PEDPRKASY
+806 PEDPRKSTY
-815 LPLENY
+815 LPLDNY
-821 SSLGNEAALKYWI
+821 ASLTNEATLKYWV
-834 SKYNAEIDERPAE
+834 SKYNAEIDEKPAE
-847 SFAISKSFSGRD
+847 SFSISKSFSGRD
-859 GNFGGKDDDKV
+859 GNFSGKDDDKV

-877 EVEVPEGYLLKT
+877 EVEVPENYLLKD

-916 YWISSPNS
+916 FWISSPSS
-924 TQVSGTTTTLNIKNK
+924 TQMSGTTTTLNIKNK

-954 TLKLNLELTLEA
+954 TLKLNLQLTTEA
-966 RNAWLQ
+966 RNTWLQ

-985 LAIYEQK
+985 LTIYEQRL
-992 IAEEKATG
+992 AEEKATG
-1000 IQIKGSNPG
+1000 IEIKGSNPG

-1026 MINRSANS
+1026 MINRTSNS
-1034 THGYGMAGLTTG
+1034 TQGYGMSGLTTG
-1046 STFTDYETDLSSKLD
+1046 STFTDYETDLTPKLD

-1086 YWANKTEWTNLYQ
+1086 YWANKTEWTSLYQ
-1099 AEDVDPLFRAFL
+1099 SEDVDPLFRAFL

-1149 DSLYLSIVDEMKQPK
+1149 DNLYLSIVDEMKEPK

-1199 AEDPN
+1199 SENPDD
-1204 EFEVPGEVI
+1204 FEVPSEVI
-1213 TESNFVKDN
+1213 TEDKFNFEKNDDLLGGGATEKWIEI
-1222 SLMGNKSS
+1222 SSRELDSIGEYTS
-1230 IKQIQFSLK
+1230 IKNY
-1239 ELDNTA
+1239 D
-1245 SYNTIGDLDQAGE
+1245 DAGE
-1258 FPRKYECMG
+1258 FPRIYKCMG
-1267 QTIEVVRDATW
+1267 QEIQINRDAQW

-1283 LVKVYGAL
+1283 SLVLYSAVADE
-1291 ASGLSGID
+1291 LSKID
-1299 GIEAFANTE
+1299 GIQAFPSGE
-1308 NGVTIRVDI
+1308 NGLIFRIDI
-1317 DKIKNFKFVKPPYTE
+1317 NKIKNFKFSKPYHTPE
-1332 MSDTLAFTTDGINFL
+1332 MDTIEFSTDGKDFL
-1347 KFADDFFTGSSNRLF
+1347 KFTGDFINSKARIMDKNGKYITGL
-1362 DKDDKL
+1362 
-1368 VDAQEYAEKLS
+1368 EYVKNIP